1 MSTEQQTLEE
11 LAKRAGIVL
20 LYHGTFSSPP
30 VALAKGL
37 HNVTPELL
45 FRQLETLSRYFR
57 FLPLD
62 EYCLASDRT
71 GLAAVTADDG
81 YRCITDEA
89 LGVFEALQI
98 PLTIF
103 VNRAFMDGGIFWRDK
118 IRFIIN
124 TSRVAEF
131 EHRHSDKFVRESD
144 EPFYRYTKDP
154 RNNSRVVESVLDDF
168 LTEIELPADLQ
179 RIYTPTSAGLLAH
192 PLLSYGSHSLNHY
205 VMASLNETEQW
216 REIDENWRF
225 LNNLPKIQK
234 TSVFSVPFGG
244 NGDYNAETVRLAAN
258 AGHSGIL
265 LSGGVVEPGAQSAFG
280 VLPTYQRVMLRD
292 NEMATT
298 LLRADKRGRQTERS
312 DF

>member
-124 TSRVAEF
+124 TNRVAEF
-131 EHRHSDKFVRESD
+131 EHRYSDKFFRNPD
-144 EPFYRYTKDP
+144 QPFYRYTKDP
-154 RNNSRVVESVLDDF
+154 RNNSRVVESALDDF

-205 VMASLNETEQW
+205 VMASLNDADQW

-225 LNNLPKIQK
+225 LNNLPEIQK
-234 TSVFSVPFGG
+234 TSIFSVPFGG
-244 NGDYNAETVRLAAN
+244 NGDYNAKTVRLAVN

-265 LSGGVVEPGAQSAFG
+265 LSGGVVEPGAQPAFG
-280 VLPTYQRVMLRD
+280 ILPTYQRVMLRGD
-292 NEMATT
+292 EMATT
-298 LLRADKRGRQTERS
+298 LLRADKRGRQAESS
-312 DF
+312 D

>member
-1 MSTEQQTLEE
+1 MSTEQQTLEG

-30 VALAKGL
+30 AVLAQGL
-37 HNVTPELL
+37 HNVAPGLL

-62 EYCLASDRT
+62 EYCMAADRT

-103 VNRAFMDGGIFWRDK
+103 VNRTFMDGGIFWRDK

-124 TSRVAEF
+124 THRVADF
-131 EHRHSDKFVRESD
+131 EHRHSDKFFRD
-144 EPFYRYTKDP
+144 PDQPFYRYTKDP
-154 RNNSRVVESVLDDF
+154 RNNSRVVESALDDF
-168 LTEIELPADLQ
+168 LTEIELPTDLQ
-179 RIYTPTSAGLLAH
+179 RIYTPASAGLLAH
-192 PLLSYGSHSLNHY
+192 PLSYGSHSLNHY
-205 VMASLNETEQW
+205 VMASLNEAEQW
-216 REIDENWRF
+216 REIDENRRF
-225 LNNLPKIQK
+225 LNNFSKIQK
-234 TSVFSVPFGG
+234 TSIFSVPFGG
-244 NGDYNAETVRLAAN
+244 NGDYNAAKIRLAMN

-265 LSGGVVEPGAQSAFG
+265 LSGGIVQPGAQSGFE
-280 VLPTYQRVMLRD
+280 VLPTYQRVMLRE
-292 NEMATT
+292 NEMVTT
-298 LLRADKRGRQTERS
+298 LLHADKRGRQTERS
-312 DF
+312 D